1 MQSRGSGSLLCFAS
15 QRRMR
20 FFGIAKAE
28 AKNSR
33 TPIDSS
39 DTNRNLSDQP
49 CKRLTE
55 NKHGLRKLINVKPP
69 ETLAR
74 FGAVFFME

>member
-1 MQSRGSGSLLCFAS
+1 MQSQGNGSLLCFAL
-15 QRRMR
+15 RAAMR
-20 FFGIAKAE
+20 FFGIAKVSR
-28 AKNSR
+28 KNSR

>member
-1 MQSRGSGSLLCFAS
+1 
-15 QRRMR
+15 MR
-20 FFGIAKAE
+20 FSGIAKGK
-28 AKNSR
+28 AKNST
-33 TPIDSS
+33 TPVDTS
-39 DTNRNLSDQP
+39 DNTCNLSDQP

-74 FGAVFFME
+74 FGAVFFMEC